1 MPLCFISIGS
11 NINREH
17 NINSALGVL
26 QLQFGEFQHSSIYE
40 STAVG
45 FTGDAFY
52 NLVSAFNCS
61 QEASHIASQ
70 LKQIEADHGRI
81 RSKEKF
87 SARTLDLDLLLYDQQ
102 IINTE
107 NLNIPHHDILNYAF
121 VLEPLAEIAP
131 NHQHPINKLSYAQLW
146 QDFDKRKYQQQRLKH
161 PLSK

>member
-1 MPLCFISIGS
+1 MALCFISIGS
-11 NINREH
+11 NIDREH

-26 QLQFGEFQHSSIYE
+26 EQQFGQVQHSSIYE

-45 FTGDAFY
+45 FAGDVFY
-52 NLVSAFNCS
+52 NLVSAFNCTYKAN
-61 QEASHIASQ
+61 EIALK

-107 NLNIPHHDILNYAF
+107 NLKIPHHDILNYAF

-131 NHQHPINKLSYAQLW
+131 NHQHPIKKLSYTQLW
-146 QDFDKRKYQQQRLKH
+146 QDFDKSTHQQQRIKH
-161 PLSK
+161 FLSK